1 MSEGKRMAPVDITW
15 LRMDRPRN
23 RMVIVGVIVLR
34 EPVDLERVERTL
46 AARLLSYDRFRQK
59 VENGTSAPRWR
70 DDPQFDI
77 ERHIR
82 RARLPGAAGKEE
94 LQRFVAELATRP
106 LDSAHP
112 LWQIH
117 VIERY
122 QEGVAVILRIHHAIG
137 DGAALMHVLLALTDE
152 SPDAPLHGVE
162 FAYEEPRDPY
172 SPPWEML
179 APLVQAVE
187 SGVRTSAGVLG
198 SALALARRPAQAL
211 GLVSGGVNVAAEL
224 AYLLLM
230 PMDSPTRLKGPLSGD
245 KKVAWSPP
253 IPLPE
258 VKAIGHA
265 LGCTVNDMLLASFAG
280 AINSYLAEKGDP
292 TQGVEVRALVPIDL
306 RPPGRARELG
316 NHFGIIAVE
325 LPVGIADPL
334 ARLTEVRRRMRALKK
349 SYEPVVT
356 LGLLEALG
364 YGPKI
369 LQDRL
374 FDLLLSRATAVM
386 TNVPGP
392 QKPLY
397 LGGAGIDQIMFWVPQ
412 SGEIGMGV
420 SLLSFNN
427 QVQLGLITDAGLTP
441 DPDEIVK
448 YFQPEFEQLL
458 YHVLL
463 LEWGGEA
470 PAAPPAKQAEAT
482 PEPSAVSR
490 RAAKSTKPR
499 KKPARPKAADP
510 EPAPPPV
517 PAPKRPRKPAAA
529 APARRREQ
537 PAPARPR
544 RRRGALRGS
553 A

>member
-1 MSEGKRMAPVDITW
+1 MSEGRRMAPVDITW
-15 LRMDRPRN
+15 LRMDRPKN
-23 RMVIVGVIVLR
+23 RMTIVGVIVLR
-34 EPVDLERVERTL
+34 EPVDLDRVERTL

-70 DDPQFDI
+70 DDEHFDI
-77 ERHIR
+77 GRHIR
-82 RARLPGAAGKEE
+82 RARLPGAAGKEQ
-94 LQRFVAELATRP
+94 LQRLVAELATRP
-106 LDSAHP
+106 LDTAHP

-117 VIERY
+117 VVEQY
-122 QEGVAVILRIHHAIG
+122 EEGVAVVLRIHHAIG
-137 DGAALMHVLLALTDE
+137 DGAALMHVLLDLTDDA
-152 SPDAPLHGVE
+152 PDAPLHGVE
-162 FAYEEPRDPY
+162 FAYEQREDAY

-179 APLVQAVE
+179 APLIEAVE
-187 SGVRTSAGVLG
+187 SGVRASAGALG
-198 SALALARRPAQAL
+198 SALGLARRPAQAL
-211 GLVSGGVNVAAEL
+211 GLLSGGVNVAAEL

-230 PMDSPTRLKGPLSGD
+230 PMDSPTRLKGALSGD
-245 KKVAWSPP
+245 KMVAWSPP

-280 AINSYLAEKGDP
+280 AINDYLTEKGDQ
-292 TQGVEVRALVPIDL
+292 TLDVNVRALVPIDL

-325 LPVGIADPL
+325 LPVGVADPR
-334 ARLTEVRRRMRALKK
+334 ARLAEVRRRMQALKK

-364 YGPKI
+364 YGPKL

-374 FDLLLSRATAVM
+374 FDLLLSRASAVM

-397 LGGAGIDQIMFWVPQ
+397 LGGSEIDQIMFWVPQ

-427 QVQLGLITDAGLTP
+427 QVQLGLITDAALTP

-458 YHVLL
+458 YHVLMDD
-463 LEWGGEA
+463 WGGEEFS
-470 PAAPPAKQAEAT
+470 APPAPRGEK
-482 PEPSAVSR
+482 PEPKRGA
-490 RAAKSTKPR
+490 RAAKPR
-499 KKPARPKAADP
+499 KRPVRPKAAEP
-510 EPAPPPV
+510 EAAPAP
-517 PAPKRPRKPAAA
+517 ARAAKRPRKPAAA
-529 APARRREQ
+529 APVWRQDQ

-544 RRRGALRGS
+544 RRRGALHGS

>member
-1 MSEGKRMAPVDITW
+1 MSEGGRMAPVDITW

-23 RMVIVGVIVLR
+23 RMIIVGVIVLR

-46 AARLLSYDRFRQK
+46 AARLLSYDRFHQT
-59 VENGTSAPRWR
+59 VENGASAPRWR
-70 DDPQFDI
+70 DDPHFDI

-106 LDSAHP
+106 LDTAHP

-117 VIERY
+117 VVERY
-122 QEGVAVILRIHHAIG
+122 DEGVAVVLRIHHAIG
-137 DGAALMHVLLALTDE
+137 DGAALMHVLLGLTDDAR
-152 SPDAPLHGVE
+152 DAPLHGVE
-162 FAYEEPRDPY
+162 LADEERRDPY

-179 APLVQAVE
+179 APLVEAVE
-187 SGVRTSAGVLG
+187 SGVRTFTGALG
-198 SALALARRPAQAL
+198 GALGLARRPGRAL
-211 GLVSGGVNVAAEL
+211 GLLSGGVNVAAEL

-230 PMDSPTRLKGPLSGD
+230 PMDSPTRLKGSLSGD
-245 KKVAWSPP
+245 KRVAWSPT

-258 VKAIGHA
+258 IKAIGHA
-265 LGCTVNDMLLASFAG
+265 LGSTVNDMLLAAFAG
-280 AINSYLAEKGDP
+280 AINGYLTEKGDP
-292 TQGVEVRALVPIDL
+292 TRGVEVRALVPIDL

-334 ARLTEVRRRMRALKK
+334 ARLAEVRRRMKALKK
-349 SYEPVVT
+349 SYEPIVT

-364 YGPKI
+364 LGPK
-369 LQDRL
+369 LVQDRL

-392 QKPLY
+392 QTPLY
-397 LGGAGIDQIMFWVPQ
+397 LGGAEIDQIMFWVPQ

-427 QVQLGLITDAGLTP
+427 QVQLGLITDAALTP
-441 DPDEIVK
+441 DPGEIVK
-448 YFQPEFEQLL
+448 YFQPEFERLL
-458 YHVLL
+458 YRVLMD
-463 LEWGGEA
+463 EWGGE
-470 PAAPPAKQAEAT
+470 EFSAT
-482 PEPSAVSR
+482 RTEKPKR
-490 RAAKSTKPR
+490 RAKAGKPR
-499 KKPARPKAADP
+499 KAPVPPKPAQA
-510 EPAPPPV
+510 EAPPPV
-517 PAPKRPRKPAAA
+517 PAAKRPRKPAVAA
-529 APARRREQ
+529 KRLQDQ

-544 RRRGALRGS
+544 RRRTPLRGS

>member
-1 MSEGKRMAPVDITW
+1 MAPVDITW
-15 LRMDRPRN
+15 LRMDRPKN
-23 RMVIVGVIVLR
+23 RMIIVGVIVLR
-34 EPVDLERVERTL
+34 EPVDVERVERTL
-46 AARLLSYDRFRQK
+46 AARLLAYDRFRQQ

-70 DDPQFDI
+70 DDPHFDI

-106 LDSAHP
+106 LDTAHP

-117 VIERY
+117 VVERY
-122 QEGVAVILRIHHAIG
+122 EEGVAVVLRIHHAIG
-137 DGAALMHVLLALTDE
+137 DGAALMHVLLGLTDDA
-152 SPDAPLHGVE
+152 PNAPLHGVE
-162 FAYEEPRDPY
+162 FADGERRDLY

-179 APLVQAVE
+179 APLIESIE
-187 SGVRTSAGVLG
+187 SGARTVTGALG
-198 SALALARRPAQAL
+198 GALALARRPGRAL
-211 GLVSGGVNVAAEL
+211 GLLSGGVNVAAEL

-230 PMDSPTRLKGPLSGD
+230 PMDSPTRLKGALSGD
-245 KKVAWSPP
+245 KRVAWSPT

-265 LGCTVNDMLLASFAG
+265 LGSTVNDMLLASFAG
-280 AINSYLAEKGDP
+280 AINGYLTEKGDS
-292 TQGVEVRALVPIDL
+292 TRGVEVRALVPIDL
-306 RPPGRARELG
+306 RPPGRAQELG

-334 ARLTEVRRRMRALKK
+334 ARLAEVRRRMRALKK
-349 SYEPVVT
+349 SYEPIVT

-364 YGPKI
+364 LGPKL

-374 FDLLLSRATAVM
+374 FDLLLSRASAVM

-397 LGGAGIDQIMFWVPQ
+397 LGGAEIDQIMFWVPQ

-427 QVQLGLITDAGLTP
+427 RVQLGLITDAALTP

-458 YHVLL
+458 YHVLMD
-463 LEWGGEA
+463 EWSGKTVSAA
-470 PAAPPAKQAEAT
+470 PAEKPKAKPT
-482 PEPSAVSR
+482 SKPK
-490 RAAKSTKPR
+490 RAAKPRKRPASTKD
-499 KKPARPKAADP
+499 AKAEA
-510 EPAPPPV
+510 APPPV
-517 PAPKRPRKPAAA
+517 PAAKRPREPAAA
-529 APARRREQ
+529 ARRQDQ

-544 RRRGALRGS
+544 RRRAPLRGS

>member
-1 MSEGKRMAPVDITW
+1 MSEGGRMAPVDITW

-23 RMVIVGVIVLR
+23 RMIIVGVIVLR

-46 AARLLSYDRFRQK
+46 AARLLSYDRFHQT
-59 VENGTSAPRWR
+59 VENGASAPRWR
-70 DDPQFDI
+70 DDPHFDI

-106 LDSAHP
+106 LDTAHP

-117 VIERY
+117 VVERY
-122 QEGVAVILRIHHAIG
+122 DEGVAVVLRIHHAIG
-137 DGAALMHVLLALTDE
+137 DGAALMHVLLGLTDDAR
-152 SPDAPLHGVE
+152 DAPLHGVE
-162 FAYEEPRDPY
+162 LADEERRDPY

-179 APLVQAVE
+179 APLVEAVE
-187 SGVRTSAGVLG
+187 SGVRTFTGALG
-198 SALALARRPAQAL
+198 GALGLARRPGRAL
-211 GLVSGGVNVAAEL
+211 GLLSGGVNVAAEL

-230 PMDSPTRLKGPLSGD
+230 PMDSPTRLKGALSGD
-245 KKVAWSPP
+245 KRVAWSPT

-258 VKAIGHA
+258 IKAIGHA
-265 LGCTVNDMLLASFAG
+265 LGSTVNDMLLAAFAG
-280 AINSYLAEKGDP
+280 AINGYLTEKGDP
-292 TQGVEVRALVPIDL
+292 TRGVEVRALVPIDL

-334 ARLTEVRRRMRALKK
+334 ARLAEVRRRMKALKK
-349 SYEPVVT
+349 SYEPIVT

-364 YGPKI
+364 LGPK
-369 LQDRL
+369 LVQDRL

-392 QKPLY
+392 QTPLY
-397 LGGAGIDQIMFWVPQ
+397 LGGAEIDQIMFWVPQ

-427 QVQLGLITDAGLTP
+427 QVQLGLITDAALTP
-441 DPDEIVK
+441 DPDQIVK

-458 YHVLL
+458 YHVLMD
-463 LEWGGEA
+463 EWGDEA
-470 PAAPPAKQAEAT
+470 FSAPPGDKAKT
-482 PEPSAVSR
+482 K
-490 RAAKSTKPR
+490 RAAKPR
-499 KKPARPKAADP
+499 KRPARTKAA
-510 EPAPPPV
+510 EAEAAPPPV
-517 PAPKRPRKPAAA
+517 PAAKVAREPAAMA
-529 APARRREQ
+529 AARRQDQ

-544 RRRGALRGS
+544 RRRTPLRDS